1 MNLLIDVGNTNLRW
15 AMHGDREIGPGESVR
30 HSGGAPLDLLAAWE
44 RVAAP
49 ERVLMANVGGAPV
62 GTAIARAVRAYW
74 GIEPELAATRAEGFG
89 VRVAYAEPSRLG
101 VDRWLALVAARDLV
115 GGPCLIVDA
124 GTAATFDLLLADGTH
139 LGGLILPGVHM
150 MRESLLAGTHIPRVE
165 PEPAAEP
172 WATDTG
178 TAVATGSLHAL
189 AALAVRLH
197 DRLCDRL
204 DPGSD
209 GYASDPPAILL
220 AGGDGP
226 RLAPLIDRPHSL
238 VPDLVLRGLARLST
252 DERRV
257 P

>member
-1 MNLLIDVGNTNLRW
+1 MNLLIDIGNTNLRW
-15 AMHGDREIGPGESVR
+15 ALQHDREIGPGESVR

-44 RVAAP
+44 HLKAP
-49 ERVLMANVGGAPV
+49 ERVLMANVGGGPV

-101 VDRWLALVAARDLV
+101 VDRWLALIAARDLV
-115 GGPCLIVDA
+115 PGPCLIVDA
-124 GTAATFDLLLADGTH
+124 GTAATFDLLLADGIH
-139 LGGLILPGVHM
+139 LGGLILPGAHM

-165 PEPAAEP
+165 PEPTSEP

-178 TAVATGSLHAL
+178 TAVAAGSLHAL
-189 AALAVRLH
+189 AALTVRLH
-197 DRLCDRL
+197 DRLCERIGHG
-204 DPGSD
+204 PD
-209 GYASDPPAILL
+209 GCVSGLSAILL

-226 RLAPLIDRPHSL
+226 RLAPLIDRPHTL
-238 VPDLVLRGLARLST
+238 VPDLVLRGLARLSAGDT
-252 DERRV
+252 GM

>member
-1 MNLLIDVGNTNLRW
+1 MNLLIDIGNTNLRW
-15 AMHGDREIGPGESVR
+15 AMHGDRGLGAAESVR
-30 HSGGAPLDLLAAWE
+30 HNGGAPLDLLATWE
-44 RVAAP
+44 RLEAP
-49 ERVLMANVGGAPV
+49 ERVLMANVGGGAV
-62 GTAIARAVRAYW
+62 GAAIARAVRAYW
-74 GIEPELAATRAEGFG
+74 GTEPELAATRAEGFG

-101 VDRWLALVAARDLV
+101 VDRWLALVAAHDLFPC
-115 GGPCLIVDA
+115 PCLIVDA

-165 PEPAAEP
+165 LEPSVEP

-178 TAVATGSLHAL
+178 TAVAAGSLHVL

-197 DRLCDRL
+197 DRLRERL
-204 DPGSD
+204 GPDPD
-209 GYASDPPAILL
+209 GCAAELPVILL

-226 RLAPLIDRPHSL
+226 RLAPLVDRPHTL
-238 VPDLVLRGLARLST
+238 APDLVLQGLARLSA
-252 DERRV
+252 DGIRV